1 MINNT
6 NMPFYIYTSIFLH
19 IKALSNFF
27 QLSYQAIITLKMEI
41 WKKLMSL
48 RKKTE
53 ITEIEITEKTK

>member
-1 MINNT
+1 
-6 NMPFYIYTSIFLH
+6 MPFYIYTSIFLH
-19 IKALSNFF
+19 IKAFSNFF
-27 QLSYQAIITLKMEI
+27 QLNYQAIITLKMEI

>member
-1 MINNT
+1 
-6 NMPFYIYTSIFLH
+6 MPFYIYTSIFLH